1 MAVHVEWARARPGGP
16 GSFGGALLAGLMVT
30 ALLGACRDP
39 ADVAS
44 EWPPSSV
51 PRDVLLAVPEQVDI
65 DGRSY
70 VLEAELWRDYMPVS
84 PPDGRPLA
92 AVVYVGA
99 TDLQD
104 ADHGLDVDRVYVVYG
119 EDAREAPVADQDVLQ
134 PPPYRIRRIAQG
146 GPKWPTESFV
156 DVIVRVRS
164 PQSGDVLLRAS
175 GQRIGRTE

>member
-1 MAVHVEWARARPGGP
+1 MAVHVESAWARRGGP
-16 GSFGGALLAGLMVT
+16 GSSRGARLAWVLIAALLC
-30 ALLGACRDP
+30 ACRDP

-44 EWPPSSV
+44 DWPPSSV

-65 DGRSY
+65 DGRPY
-70 VLEAELWRDYMPVS
+70 VLEAELWRDFMPVS

-92 AVVYVGA
+92 AVMYVGA

-104 ADHGLDVDRVYVVYG
+104 ADRELDVDRVYVVFG
-119 EDAREAPVADQDVLQ
+119 GDAREAPVADQDVYQ
-134 PPPYRIRRIAQG
+134 APPYRIRRIAHG
-146 GPKWPTESFV
+146 GPKWPTDSVV